1 LHQLREHGLIPVS
14 VGGDLGG
21 YRHAIPRKVKL
32 ELKYFQV
39 ARGDK
44 RLVDAKLFFDDLCTT
59 QEPVQF
65 GGSVTI
71 LDMMQERGIF
81 PCDVDINGK
90 MKSQGYSL
98 EIQYYPLIWFE
109 LVNDFEFGGSVYSVF
124 FTGIG
129 STVLSLGGV
138 IYAMNRLCTK
148 LRHPPQFMGLSFIK
162 LFAWP
167 QLVGIGLAVVP
178 YTIAIF
184 MVHSLFYNP
193 TVRSWWS
200 SSSWLYDGEISEKEQ
215 IEIDMGRLGSALI
228 VLGFYSIC
236 RALQGLIPSTK
247 ARNVDADFKTQ
258 DQTTGSIVAK
268 RANFIWI
275 GLSIEAIMMCLW
287 EFSYSDDFRNNIFR
301 FKVLFQLLQV
311 LLELVASHVMG
322 DRLLA
327 APLLVSIQMAEL
339 LVTMG
344 ARNFVEFT
352 LCYLVEV
359 SMMVF
364 QRLFLNPLIKT
375 IMTLWPRWRLMAIQ
389 ALGSKGLTRQEQQER
404 ELRWKKVNED
414 IELRSEGVEPL
425 LDSLSL
431 YSVEKTGSIL
441 FPFMCFLVM
450 FLYTE
455 SEMAKSYDINR
466 QELLYYG
473 LFAFFMIP
481 WMALLDCLIFSS
493 QELLY
498 GWRVFD
504 YFSYQQWRFANRENG
519 WNLFSHVD
527 ESVNQLLQGVDLL
540 CFSSQ
545 YYFILSVIALGFG
558 TNMMGITICLRK
570 SYNFLGDPSFPF
582 IVAMVVISFEVIAQL
597 CNIVSSTSIDTI
609 SWYGIWNVTKLQGT
623 MDDVIASKLAI
634 GEGRQ
639 EDLEQERQ
647 ELLAMN
653 SESFRHAFIEKNRP
667 WVLSHLVELIIPD
680 VLQDVG
686 SDGRPVIDYLR
697 DTYSTLMNVGEG
709 VNRRS
714 DDRSDIS
721 SDDYSDDE
729 EEKRRQWDRTPLEG
743 NKLLIAQIWI
753 HKARKKRIFTAAV
766 EGLIEKRKEDHC
778 TSCSRSAGQ
787 CKSLTAGLDWNNKFD
802 HYAID
807 NLIKEF
813 EDNYSSEETS
823 LDLWKAFFR
832 ENARYSTCCNICLDQ
847 IEQQKRHKDV
857 RHVGAGVVIRP
868 GDISSDDESD
878 DDKPFD
884 PIIVVRSSDEGK
896 MMSKWLQGARKKLG
910 GEFPRASAAVQAEQY
925 LEKLKC
931 HTLPVDTREIEAV
944 DIRPNVGEIGE
955 VIVKRWLADARKGA
969 IERFEKLAIDIR
981 SQLQATLGSLD
992 AEDSDTRIEGR
1003 AFSIEGDQISK
1014 QKVAVESKLSAQLAL
1029 LRVSYDNSVKELDEK
1044 LQEKKDDL
1052 ETLSSELKALSQR
1065 TQESRRLEINKMIDA
1080 SKSEAESVALRNQLQ
1095 TELDD
1100 KEQLLLMKIG
1110 EVNTQ
1115 FAEFLELLDR
1125 ERQAQLQ
1132 AYERECILLMGK
1144 SRKDYMNRER
1154 DWQKRV
1160 LIWIGRVNRGRS
1172 AM

>member
-1 LHQLREHGLIPVS
+1 MS
-14 VGGDLGG
+14 VAGNLGG
-21 YRHAIPRKVKL
+21 YRHAIPRKIKL

-44 RLVDAKLFFDDLCTT
+44 RLVDVKLYYDDLCTT

-90 MKSQGYSL
+90 MKSQGYNL

-124 FTGIG
+124 FAGIG

-138 IYAMNRLCTK
+138 VYAMNRLCTK
-148 LRHPPQFMGLSFIK
+148 LRHPPQFMGLSFVK

-167 QLVGIGLAVVP
+167 QIVGIGLAVVP
-178 YTIAIF
+178 YTVAIL

-193 TVRSWWS
+193 MVRSWWS
-200 SSSWLYDGEISEKEQ
+200 NSSWLYVGKISEKEQ

-236 RALQGLIPSTK
+236 RALHFLIPSTA
-247 ARNVDADFKTQ
+247 ARNVDADLKTQ
-258 DQTTGSIVAK
+258 DQTGSIVAK

-275 GLSIEAIMMCLW
+275 GLSIEAIMMCVW
-287 EFSYSDDFRNNIFR
+287 EFSYSDEFRNNIFR

-375 IMTLWPRWRLMAIQ
+375 IMTLWPRWRLMLIQ
-389 ALGSKGLTRQEQQER
+389 LLRSKGLTRQEQQAR

-481 WMALLDCLIFSS
+481 WMALLDCFIFSS

-504 YFSYQQWRFANRENG
+504 YFSYQRWRFANRENG

-545 YYFILSVIALGFG
+545 YYFILSIIALGFG

-570 SYNFLGDPSFPF
+570 SHNFLGDPSFPF

-597 CNIVSSTSIDTI
+597 CIIVSSTSIDTI
-609 SWYGIWNVTKLQGT
+609 LWYGIWNVTKLQGT

-697 DTYSTLMNVGEG
+697 DIYSTLMNVGKG
-709 VNRRS
+709 VNQQS
-714 DDRSDIS
+714 DDHSYIS
-721 SDDYSDDE
+721 SDDYSDEE

-753 HKARKKRIFTAAV
+753 QKARKRHIFTAAV

-778 TSCSRSAGQ
+778 TSCSRAADQ

-802 HYAID
+802 QYAID

-857 RHVGAGVVIRP
+857 RRVGAGVVIRP

-878 DDKPFD
+878 DGKPFD
-884 PIIVVRSSDEGK
+884 PVIVVRSSDEGK
-896 MMSKWLQGARKKLG
+896 MMSKWLQGAREKLG
-910 GEFPRASAAVQAEQY
+910 GEFPRSSAAMQTEQY
-925 LEKLKC
+925 LEKLKYR
-931 HTLPVDTREIEAV
+931 TPIEDMTETEAVDTRI
-944 DIRPNVGEIGE
+944 DEIGE
-955 VIVKRWLADARKGA
+955 EIVKRWLADARK
-969 IERFEKLAIDIR
+969 EVVVRFEKQLIDIR
-981 SQLQATLGSLD
+981 SQLQATIGSLD
-992 AEDSDTRIEGR
+992 AKDSDTRIEGR
-1003 AFSIEGDQISK
+1003 AFSIEGDQILK
-1014 QKVAVESKLSAQLAL
+1014 QKVAVDSKLSEQLAF
-1029 LRVSYDNSVKELDEK
+1029 LRLSYDNSVKEIDEK

-1052 ETLSSELKALSQR
+1052 DTSLSELKALSQCTR
-1065 TQESRRLEINKMIDA
+1065 ESRKLEINKLMGA
-1080 SKSEAESVALRNQLQ
+1080 SQSEVESVALQNQLQ
-1095 TELDD
+1095 TELED
-1100 KEQLLLMKIG
+1100 EERLLQLKIV
-1110 EVNTQ
+1110 EMHTR
-1115 FAEFLELLDR
+1115 FAEFSKLLDR
-1125 ERQAQLQ
+1125 ERHSTLQ
-1132 AYERECILLMGK
+1132 SHERECILLTGK

-1154 DWQKRV
+1154 DWQKRS
-1160 LIWIGRVNRGRS
+1160 LIWIGRVNRMS
-1172 AM
+1172 QTNALQSPYVA